1 MARYTGN
8 ADKVGCFTLRPRRH
22 NRERLRQ
29 MQSDADV
36 DDFLTSIERI
46 LLFSFCPNMEGE

>member
-1 MARYTGN
+1 
-8 ADKVGCFTLRPRRH
+8 
-22 NRERLRQ
+22 